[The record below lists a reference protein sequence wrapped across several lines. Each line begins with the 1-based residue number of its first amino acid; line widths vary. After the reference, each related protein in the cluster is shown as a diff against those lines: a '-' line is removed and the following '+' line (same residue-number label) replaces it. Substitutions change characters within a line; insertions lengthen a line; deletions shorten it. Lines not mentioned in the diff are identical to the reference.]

1 MGARRRQ
8 RGAWIHRLFWLG
20 VAGLALWFSFERVVR
35 PTMSSAGYRRVE
47 GYRELIV
54 AAAGEAG
61 IDANLLAGVALAE
74 SSGRPD
80 VVSSAGALGM
90 FQLMLPTARER
101 AALLKLPEPTRDD
114 LLRDPA
120 LNGRLAA
127 NYLRWLT
134 RRYSGNTE
142 AALCAYNA
150 GPGRVDGWIRE
161 RGSYDAW
168 RAERVGESA
177 VLGYAQK
184 VLQYRDVFAQRAVIV
199 PPPAGPNTAQGART
213 PTGAVGTSNSPS
225 PKSPRALNS
234 DLDPVP
240 ERPVDPAADKT
251 PTPALPAAPLPAA
264 GGEREPPQH
273 VDPAPVRSGP

>member
-1 MGARRRQ
+1 MGRRRTK
-8 RGAWIHRLFWLG
+8 RDAWIHRLFWLG
-20 VAGLALWFSFERVVR
+20 VLGLALFFSYERVAV
-35 PTMSSAGYRRVE
+35 PYMSAAGYRRVE
-47 GYRELIV
+47 GRRELIV
-54 AAAGEAG
+54 AAAGEAE

-80 VVSSAGALGM
+80 AVSSAGALGM

-101 AALLKLPEPTRDD
+101 AALLRLPEPSRDD

-127 NYLRWLT
+127 NYLRWLL
-134 RRYSGNTE
+134 RRYKGNTE

-168 RAERVGESA
+168 RAERAGQSA

-184 VLQYRDVFAQRAVIV
+184 VLHYRDEFAQRAVIV
-199 PPPAGPNTAQGART
+199 PPPAAPNAADGENGRSGP
-213 PTGAVGTSNSPS
+213 VGTSRPHSPE
-225 PKSPRALNS
+225 SPRALNS
-234 DLDPVP
+234 RLDPEP
-240 ERPVDPAADKT
+240 AGPVDPALNRPKQ
-251 PTPALPAAPLPAA
+251 PALPSDAPLAP
-264 GGEREPPQH
+264 GTKTEPPQH
-273 VDPAPVRSGP
+273 VDPAPDPSGP